1 LDYFLGYE
9 RPDGSYG
16 TRNYIAII
24 PTVICANRVVEKIA
38 SKVNGVIALSHSC
51 GCCQIEKDLNQ
62 TFRTLVGLGLNSN
75 VYGVVVVGL
84 GCEAISGEKLVDE
97 ISKSGKSVYH
107 FNIQNEGG
115 TVKSIKKGVKIV
127 KKLSEEAQRQKRKT
141 ACLSELIVG
150 TECGG
155 SDWTSGVAANPAVGF
170 ASDLI
175 VENGGTVILSETT
188 ELVGAE
194 HILAKRAVNEAISKK
209 IFEIVTDYE
218 ERIRLLGGSIR
229 EGQPTPGNIVGGIT
243 TLEEKSLGAIYK
255 AGNSKI
261 VDVVDYGERVNKK
274 GLVIMNTPGCDVESL
289 TGMVAGG
296 AQLIIFTTGRGTPT
310 GNPIAPVIK
319 VTGNPL
325 TFEKMKDNIDIN
337 AGKILSHGLSI
348 RDVGQ
353 EIFKEIIS
361 VASGKLTKAEHH
373 GHYEMAIWRTGLS
386 L

>member
-1 LDYFLGYE
+1 
-9 RPDGSYG
+9 
-16 TRNYIAII
+16 
-24 PTVICANRVVEKIA
+24 
-38 SKVNGVIALSHSC
+38 
-51 GCCQIEKDLNQ
+51 
-62 TFRTLVGLGLNSN
+62 
-75 VYGVVVVGL
+75 
-84 GCEAISGEKLVDE
+84 
-97 ISKSGKSVYH
+97 
-107 FNIQNEGG
+107 
-115 TVKSIKKGVKIV
+115 
-127 KKLSEEAQRQKRKT
+127 
-141 ACLSELIVG
+141 
-150 TECGG
+150 
-155 SDWTSGVAANPAVGF
+155 VAANPAVGF

>member
-1 LDYFLGYE
+1 MDYFSGYE

-24 PTVICANRVVEKIA
+24 PTVICANKVAEEIA

-75 VYGVVVVGL
+75 VYGALVVGL
-84 GCEAISGEKLVDE
+84 GCEAVSGEKLADE

-107 FNIQNEGG
+107 FNIQDKNGS
-115 TVKSIKKGVKIV
+115 VKSIKKGVKIV
-127 KKLSEEAQRQKRKT
+127 KKLSEEAQRQRRKT
-141 ACLSELIVG
+141 TSLSELIVG

-155 SDWTSGVAANPAVGF
+155 SDWTSGIAANPAVGF

-175 VENGGTVILSETT
+175 VKKGGTVILSETT
-188 ELVGAE
+188 ELIGAE
-194 HILAKRAVNEAISKK
+194 HILTKRAVSEKVKKK
-209 IFEIVTDYE
+209 ILEIIMNYE
-218 ERIRLLGGSIR
+218 EQIRLLGGSIR
-229 EGQPTPGNIVGGIT
+229 EGQPTPGNIAGGIT

-255 AGNSKI
+255 AGSSKI

-274 GLVIMNTPGCDVESL
+274 GLMIMNTPGCDVESL

-296 AQLIIFTTGRGTPT
+296 AQLIIFTTGRGTAT
-310 GNPIAPVIK
+310 GNPIAPIIK

-325 TFEKMKDNIDIN
+325 TFEKMKDDIDIN

-348 RDVGQ
+348 RDMGQ
-353 EIFKEIIS
+353 KIFREIIS
-361 VASGKLTKAEHH
+361 VASGKLTKAERHR
-373 GHYEMAIWRTGLS
+373 HYEMAIWRIGLS